1 LPADRFPRVVS
12 LACHD
17 LRTPLAT
24 VYGFA
29 RTLSRAGEL
38 DERSARFVEMIE
50 SASEQM
56 TVMLDQVGV
65 LARIESGR
73 YEPTPIE
80 VDTLELATSDDERID
95 ASGEGTTIE
104 TDAPSV
110 KRGLE
115 SLAIAAVRHGGVE
128 RVTWTVSG
136 RELVLAPVNES
147 SAPVL
152 LGDELRDL
160 GSIVAR
166 ALIEHLGGSLEVR
179 DATLRVTV

>member
-1 LPADRFPRVVS
+1 LPAERFPRVVS

-38 DERSARFVEMIE
+38 DERSARFVGMIE

-56 TVMLDQVGV
+56 TVMLDQLGV

-73 YEPTPIE
+73 YEPTLIE
-80 VDTLELATSDDERID
+80 ADTLELATSDDERID
-95 ASGEGTTIE
+95 ASGEGETIE

-110 KRGLE
+110 KRALE
-115 SLAIAAVRHGGVE
+115 SFAVAAVRHGGVE
-128 RVTWTVSG
+128 RATWTVRR
-136 RELVLAPVNES
+136 RELVLTPVNDAS
-147 SAPVL
+147 GPVL

-160 GSIVAR
+160 GSIVGR
-166 ALIEHLGGSLEVR
+166 VLIERLGGSLELR
-179 DATLRVTV
+179 DETLRVTV